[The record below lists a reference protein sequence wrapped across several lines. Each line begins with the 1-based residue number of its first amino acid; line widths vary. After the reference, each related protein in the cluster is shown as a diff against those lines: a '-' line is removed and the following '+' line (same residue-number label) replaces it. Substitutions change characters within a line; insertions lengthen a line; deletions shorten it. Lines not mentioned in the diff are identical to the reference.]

1 MTHAK
6 LIRWHMLTAAFL
18 FPAILLFLATGALY
32 TWGIKG
38 DYASAEYDVALTAPL
53 TKDKD
58 ALQAVATAELA
69 RRQIALPSGAASV
82 KSMGDAFQLEWTG
95 TRRDVLLDPTADA
108 MVAKLTVKDTGW
120 HRWLV
125 QMHKA
130 KGGTAFKIYAVVL
143 ALGLLFLVVSGL
155 LMAWR
160 VRAMKRPAILASAAG
175 LAAFI
180 GIALIS

>member
-1 MTHAK
+1 MTHAT

-38 DYASAEYDVALTAPL
+38 DYASTEYEVALAAPL

-58 ALQAVATAELA
+58 ALQAVAAAELR
-69 RRQIALPSGAASV
+69 RRQIDLPSGAASV

-95 TRRDVLLDPTADA
+95 TRRDVLLDPTAEA
-108 MVAKLTVKDTGW
+108 LTAKLTVKDTGW

-130 KGGTAFKIYAVVL
+130 KGGIAFKIYAVVL

>member
-32 TWGIKG
+32 TWGVKG
-38 DYASAEYDVALTAPL
+38 DYASNEYAVALTAPL
-53 TKDKD
+53 TKDKA
-58 ALQAVATAELA
+58 ALQNVATAELA
-69 RRQIALPSGAASV
+69 RREIAPPTGEASI
-82 KSMGDAFQLEWTG
+82 KSIGNAFQLEWTG
-95 TRRDVLLDPTADA
+95 TRRDVLLDTTDDA

-130 KGGTAFKIYAVVL
+130 KGGAAFKIYAVIL

-175 LAAFI
+175 LVAFA
-180 GIALIS
+180 GISLIS

>member
-1 MTHAK
+1 MTHAT

-18 FPAILLFLATGALY
+18 FPGILLFLATGALY

-38 DYASAEYDVALTAPL
+38 DYAPTEYDVRLAAPL
-53 TKDKD
+53 VKDK
-58 ALQAVATAELA
+58 AVLQDVAAAELA
-69 RRQIALPSGAASV
+69 RLNIARPTGEASV
-82 KSMGDAFQLEWTG
+82 KSIGPSFQLEWTG
-95 TRRDVLLDPTADA
+95 TRRDVLLDPTDDA
-108 MVAKLTVKDTGW
+108 LTAKLTVKDTGW

-130 KGGTAFKIYAVVL
+130 KGGIAFKIYAVFV

-160 VRAMKRPAILASAAG
+160 VRAMKRSAVMASVAGVLAFG
-175 LAAFI
+175 
-180 GIALIS
+180 GIALLS